1 VTHVDFLDA
10 AQIAAQIAASASSP
24 PCRVETRDAIDSTN
38 SELLRRGAAAHGV
51 LLIAD
56 AQHAG
61 RGRRGRRWQSPS
73 RCNLYLSYG
82 FRSARPVRELGGL
95 SLVAG
100 IACAAALRGL
110 GFVQVGLKWPNDLL
124 ARERKLG
131 GLLVELNA
139 GLVVIGVG
147 INLRMPADIAGIDQ
161 PWIDLATLG
170 EAPSRNTLASAIM
183 RHLLPMLDEF
193 ERDGF
198 APFAARWEAND
209 ALAGRRVR
217 VLAGETA
224 HEGQARG
231 VAADGAL
238 RVLLPEGEHL
248 FHSAEVSLRC
258 A

>member
-1 VTHVDFLDA
+1 VTQVDALDA
-10 AQIAAQIAASASSP
+10 AVIATRMAAYASP
-24 PCRVETRDAIDSTN
+24 ARCRVETLDAIDSTN
-38 SELLRRGAAAHGV
+38 SELLRRGGAADGV
-51 LLIAD
+51 LLLAD

-61 RGRRGRRWQSPS
+61 RGRRGRHWQSPS
-73 RCNLYLSYG
+73 RSNLYLSYG
-82 FRSARPVRELGGL
+82 FRSARPARDLGGL

-100 IACAAALRGL
+100 IACATALRAL
-110 GFVQVGLKWPNDLL
+110 GFPQVGLKWPNDLL

-139 GLVVIGVG
+139 GLAVIGVG
-147 INLRMPADIAGIDQ
+147 INLRMPADVVAIDQ

-170 EAPSRNTLASAIM
+170 EPPSRNAIASAVM
-183 RHLLPMLDEF
+183 QYLLPMLDEF

-198 APFAARWEAND
+198 TPFTVRWDASD

-217 VLAGETA
+217 VLAGEHA
-224 HEGQARG
+224 HEGHARG

-238 RVLLPEGEHL
+238 RVQLADGEHR
-248 FHSAEVSLRC
+248 FHSADVSLRC